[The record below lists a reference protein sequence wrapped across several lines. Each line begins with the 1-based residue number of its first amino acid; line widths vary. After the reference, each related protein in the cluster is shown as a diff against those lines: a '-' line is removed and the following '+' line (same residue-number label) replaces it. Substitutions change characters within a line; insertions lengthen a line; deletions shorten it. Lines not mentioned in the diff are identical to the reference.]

1 MTGKANGFEQAA
13 LTQVAAGLARL
24 VERQELIAPDQTEVS
39 MENLAW
45 MCDEIIRKSDQLPS
59 DKLNRWIGFV
69 QGVLAC
75 RGFMSVAEERDRTRE
90 IFHRMYKLTGVAIPP
105 TVERK

>member
-1 MTGKANGFEQAA
+1 MSGIGSGFEQTA
-13 LTQVAAGLARL
+13 LIQVAAGLAKF
-24 VERQELIAPDQTEVS
+24 VERRQVFALDQPEVS

-45 MCDEIIRKSDQLPS
+45 MCDEIIRKSDQLPY

-75 RGFMSVAEERDRTRE
+75 QGFMSVAEERARTRE
-90 IFHRMYKLTGVAIPP
+90 IFHNMYKLTGVAIPP
-105 TVERK
+105 TVERT